1 MEKRNY
7 WLKLKEFFF
16 KEPRV
21 KKLRKIAGGDTYT
34 IIYLEILLLT
44 IRTNGYLVFQGIE
57 KTLAEE
63 LALILDEDVDNIT
76 VTLEFMKSNNL
87 IEKTENENEYFLP
100 EMLTLIGSESESAKW
115 VRDYRERKRQN
126 LLSAANP
133 DNGNNNKTLQCKA
146 NVMKCKENVIIDI
159 DIDKDIDKDKE
170 KEYKEKERPPIPPL
184 RGESFLSY
192 PQELEVLNY
201 LNQKTNKNFSS
212 KNKNNLK
219 NITARLKE
227 GFTVEQMKSVVDK
240 KTAEWLNDKK
250 MNEFLNP
257 ETLFRPSKFEK
268 YLNQKILTPPV
279 NSINDVFYEN
289 ADRVIN
295 ADTGEEIKPASGKPP
310 P

>member
-219 NITARLKE
+219 NITARLKD
-227 GFTVEQMKSVVDK
+227 GFTVLQLKSVVDK

-268 YLNQKILTPPV
+268 YLNQKILIPPV

-295 ADTGEEIKPASGKPP
+295 ADTGEEIKNLSGKPP